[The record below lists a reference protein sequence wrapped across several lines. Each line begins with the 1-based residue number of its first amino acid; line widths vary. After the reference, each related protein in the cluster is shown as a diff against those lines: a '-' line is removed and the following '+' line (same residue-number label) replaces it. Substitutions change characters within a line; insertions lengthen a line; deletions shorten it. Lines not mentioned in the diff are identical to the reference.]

1 MELTRELNI
10 PGTYFYQK
18 IIDSVIYDIFKATGE
33 TVSKDQ
39 LDGYEYVK
47 EFSKNNRAKI
57 KIEKVVPNEAY
68 YFRTS
73 TTRNDF
79 LVQYEIVCL
88 SDTSCQ
94 VKYQETM
101 KSFGVLQ
108 QLNDL
113 VIGTLLMYLK
123 KRQFKRMLGL
133 IEQSY

>member
-10 PGTYFYQK
+10 PGAYFYQK

-79 LVQYEIVCL
+79 LVQYEIVSL